1 MLQEKFKNKA
11 FIKCKSRK
19 RLFKSNANAGL
30 HYNKHHKRNKKKED
44 IQLIQMLMRLMDC
57 NKQKGKSFKTRKHI
71 KAVTKNLTKY
81 KKVD

>member
-1 MLQEKFKNKA
+1 MLDY
-11 FIKCKSRK
+11 ITIDTTSVI
-19 RLFKSNANAGL
+19 
-30 HYNKHHKRNKKKED
+30 KKED